1 MNGEPRGAAYWGG
14 RHMAR
19 ILLAD
24 DDTAVLDLVKR
35 ALSADGHSVH
45 VTEDGAEALEYFEA
59 NHAAVDIIVT
69 DVDMPALDGVS
80 LIEKAL
86 SRKPSLGVVL
96 MSGFSE
102 QLERAARLKAGRLTS
117 ISKPF
122 TLEQI
127 RQSVAACSGSSPLR
141 TEPAHT

>member
-1 MNGEPRGAAYWGG
+1 
-14 RHMAR
+14 MAR

-24 DDTAVLDLVKR
+24 DDRAVLDLVKR
-35 ALSADGHSVH
+35 ALIADGHSVH
-45 VTEDGAEALEYFEA
+45 VTEDGAEALEYFEL
-59 NHAAVDIIVT
+59 NHAGVDIIVT
-69 DVDMPALDGVS
+69 DVDMPALDGVT

-102 QLERAARLKAGRLTS
+102 QLERAARLKAERLTS

-127 RQSVAACSGSSPLR
+127 RQSVKKVLG
-141 TEPAHT
+141 